1 MKIKGL
7 EIVIQIKIKGSEIRT
22 PRISRASI
30 TRFQSAS
37 VILKADHGICLTTRL
52 SRRNVV
58 MGPYNSSADA
68 KKRAIG

>member
-1 MKIKGL
+1 M
-7 EIVIQIKIKGSEIRT
+7 KIKGSEIRT

-37 VILKADHGICLTTRL
+37 VILNADHGICFTTRL

-58 MGPYNSSADA
+58 MGLYISSADV
-68 KKRAIG
+68 KKRSMG